1 MDEGTTSPVRA
12 AVTRRRVLSGVGLL
26 ASAAVA
32 GCTGP
37 LGDAPE
43 GTGTQ
48 PARLRLEPVDTP
60 ADGADPIEYASLPEA
75 ERSLVDTALE
85 DGEYVADT
93 DETPP
98 AWDSLRER
106 VEART
111 GNGGDLVVY
120 LVRDDQYYRVGFVNG
135 DNIIASPER
144 DG

>member
-1 MDEGTTSPVRA
+1 MHEGTTTPIRA

-26 ASAAVA
+26 ASAAVT
-32 GCTGP
+32 GCTGL

-43 GTGTQ
+43 GTATQ
-48 PARLRLEPVDTP
+48 PARLWLEPVDTP
-60 ADGADPIEYASLPEA
+60 ADGADPMEDASLPEA
-75 ERSLVDTALE
+75 ERSLVDAALAE
-85 DGEYVADT
+85 GEYVADT
-93 DETPP
+93 DETPA

-135 DNIIASPER
+135 DNIITSPDY

>member
-1 MDEGTTSPVRA
+1 MDEDATHPTRD
-12 AVTRRRVLSGVGLL
+12 AVTRRGVVSGAGLL

-37 LGDAPE
+37 LGDAPG
-43 GTGTQ
+43 GTATQ
-48 PARLRLEPVDTP
+48 PARLWFEAVDP
-60 ADGADPIEYASLPEA
+60 PEDGADPIEYASLSEE

-85 DGEYVADT
+85 EGEYVADT

-111 GNGGDLVVY
+111 GNGGELAVY
-120 LVRDDQYYRVGFVNG
+120 LRRDDQYYRVGFVNG
-135 DNIIASPER
+135 DHIIASPDY